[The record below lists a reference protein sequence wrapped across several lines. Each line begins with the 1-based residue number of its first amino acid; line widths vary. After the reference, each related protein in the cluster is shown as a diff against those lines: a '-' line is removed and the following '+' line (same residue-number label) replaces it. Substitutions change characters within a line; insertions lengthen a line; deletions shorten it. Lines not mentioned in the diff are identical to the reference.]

1 MIEIIVKVR
10 KVLILVVGFG
20 IRMFLVI
27 KVVKKELFFIID
39 KDGRVKLII

>member
-10 KVLILVVGFG
+10 KVVILAVGFG

>member
-1 MIEIIVKVR
+1 MIEVIVKVR
-10 KVLILVVGFG
+10 KVVILVVGFG